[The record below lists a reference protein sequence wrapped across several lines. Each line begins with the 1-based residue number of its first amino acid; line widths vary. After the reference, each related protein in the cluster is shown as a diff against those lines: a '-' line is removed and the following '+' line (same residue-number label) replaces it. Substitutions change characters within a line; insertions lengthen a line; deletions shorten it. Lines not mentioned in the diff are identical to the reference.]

1 MKEENYRRLAK
12 KLRGLESFDVAIGGT
27 AIVHRNGL
35 LIASRLPLD
44 IDDRKFGAMV
54 AALLN
59 GMESAMDSLN
69 NKKKIRHI
77 TVEMDQTQI
86 LILSINEELFLASL
100 IEIDCNFG
108 LILVELEEF
117 INKIEPII
125 QG

>member
-1 MKEENYRRLAK
+1 MKEENYRKLAK
-12 KLRGLESFDVAIGGT
+12 KLRNLERFDAAIVGA

-59 GMESAMDSLN
+59 GMESAIDSFKN
-69 NKKKIRHI
+69 KKIRHI

-86 LILSINEELFLASL
+86 LILSIDDDLFLASL
-100 IEIDCNFG
+100 IEMECNFG

-117 INKIEPII
+117 IKKIEPII

>member
-1 MKEENYRRLAK
+1 MKEENYGLLAK
-12 KLRGLESFDVAIGGT
+12 KLRNLERFDVAIVGA

-59 GMESAMDSLN
+59 GMESAMESLN
-69 NKKKIRHI
+69 NKKIRHI

-86 LILSINEELFLASL
+86 LILSIDKDLFLATL
-100 IEIDCNFG
+100 MEIECNFG

-117 INKIEPII
+117 IKKIEPII

>member
-1 MKEENYRRLAK
+1 MKEENYRLLIKRL
-12 KLRGLESFDVAIGGT
+12 RNLERFDSAIGGA
-27 AIVHRNGL
+27 AIVNRNGL

-59 GMESAMDSLN
+59 GMESAMETLN
-69 NKKKIRHI
+69 NKEIRHI
-77 TVEMDQTQI
+77 TVEMNQIQI

-100 IEIDCNFG
+100 IEMECNFG

-117 INKIEPII
+117 IKKIKPII
-125 QG
+125 RG

>member
-12 KLRGLESFDVAIGGT
+12 KLRNLERFDVAIGGT

-69 NKKKIRHI
+69 NKKIRHI

-100 IEIDCNFG
+100 IEMDCNFG

-117 INKIEPII
+117 IKKIEPII